1 MKNYIQ
7 IGTNQGND
15 DFFNIVKNIK
25 EKSNIFLIEP
35 IKTLIPIIENNYN
48 GLKEYHN
55 IIILNNGIVTD
66 KNINKIII
74 YQDSGDFALSSI
86 IERKSYQNAV
96 DSVEFEPLTFQELCE
111 TYNIKEIELLYIDAE
126 GYDYTI
132 INSIDLNQINI
143 RTLVCEK
150 WDYDIDSSDFIRTG
164 PIFFNETII
173 PKMKNYNLEL
183 YNESNYKFS
192 KI

>member
-150 WDYDIDSSDFIRTG
+150 WDYDIDSSNFIRTD

>member
-15 DFFNIVKNIK
+15 DFFGMVQRIE

-35 IKTLIPIIENNYN
+35 IKNLIPKIEECYNN
-48 GLKEYHN
+48 LKEKHN

-66 KNINKIII
+66 KNINKLNV
-74 YQDSGDFALSSI
+74 YLDYGDMALSSI
-86 IERKSYQNAV
+86 INRKSYENIV
-96 DSVEFEPLTFQELCE
+96 NTIDFNPLTFDELCE
-111 TYNIKEIELLYIDAE
+111 TYDIKEIELLYIDTE

-132 INSIDLNQINI
+132 INSIDLDKINI
-143 RTLVCEK
+143 SNIICEI
-150 WDYDIDSSDFIRTG
+150 WDYDIDSSDEIKTG
-164 PIFFNETII
+164 PTFFNETILS
-173 PKMKNYNLEL
+173 KMINYRLENYNQL
-183 YNESNYKFS
+183 NYKFS